1 MNSHKNSQSII
12 DPSLSE
18 IRSLCENI
26 REVIRLS
33 NTESLKNLFNMG
45 GVKAIDQFQILGLEM
60 LLCEIKND
68 DIQISEM
75 TYRIRKNSE
84 DWEAIANLTKLS
96 IEMKRKYEKL
106 NKLYNRVL
114 ETL

>member
-1 MNSHKNSQSII
+1 MNNHENSQSII

-18 IRSLCENI
+18 IKSLCENI

-33 NTESLKNLFNMG
+33 NVESLKNLFNMG

-60 LLCEIKND
+60 LLNEIVND

-96 IEMKRKYEKL
+96 VERKGKYEKL
-106 NKLYNRVL
+106 NKLFNKVL